1 MQLVHVPPQFIDQ
14 AWRDGAFRLD
24 DALTYETT
32 IDQLKLL
39 LARGER
45 NLFCGL
51 DGDSILGWMVANAEQ
66 YANVRV
72 FHVYA
77 LHAPNHM
84 HAEFFAQLQAM
95 ARQQGCSEVR
105 CCAKP
110 AQARLYRMKW
120 AFEPVYETLRV
131 KV

>member
-1 MQLVHVPPQFIDQ
+1 MQLVHVSPQFIDR
-14 AWRDGAFRLD
+14 AWSDGAFKLD
-24 DALTYETT
+24 EALTYETT
-32 IDQLKLL
+32 IDQLKMM

-45 NLFCGL
+45 LLFCGM
-51 DGDSILGWMVANAEQ
+51 DEGNILGWMVANVEQ

-77 LHAPNHM
+77 LHAPHHM
-84 HAEFFAQLQAM
+84 HAEFFAQLQSIAQ
-95 ARQQGCSEVR
+95 QQGCSEVR

-110 AQARLYRMKW
+110 AQARLYRMRW
-120 AFEPVYETLRV
+120 GFESVYETLRV